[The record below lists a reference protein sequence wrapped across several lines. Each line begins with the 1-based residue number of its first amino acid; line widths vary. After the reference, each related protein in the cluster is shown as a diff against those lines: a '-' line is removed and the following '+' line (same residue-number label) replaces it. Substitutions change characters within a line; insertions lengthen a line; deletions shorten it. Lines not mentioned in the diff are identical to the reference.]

1 MARKPRREEVQKL
14 VKGLLDSEI
23 PEIQNVAK
31 QLTQWIKQL
40 EEHSLKLQEYV
51 AKIEDLAVEEADAL
65 VDSRIHELVTGLE
78 KILGEHRQKPRVA
91 AAGTEAENE
100 AEVKAEVEE
109 KTEVGALK
117 PKKYTTPDGM
127 VIRKSRR

>member
-78 KILGEHRQKPRVA
+78 KILGERRQKPRVA
-91 AAGTEAENE
+91 ADGTEAENE

-109 KTEVGALK
+109 KTEVEGLK
-117 PKKYTTPDGM
+117 LKKYTTPDGM